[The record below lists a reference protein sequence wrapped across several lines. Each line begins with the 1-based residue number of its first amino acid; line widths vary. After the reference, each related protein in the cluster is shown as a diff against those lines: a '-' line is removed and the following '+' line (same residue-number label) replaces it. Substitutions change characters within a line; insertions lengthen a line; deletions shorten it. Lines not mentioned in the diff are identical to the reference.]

1 MERDLV
7 AYGTPFVDNLVH
19 IDHLPTHR
27 DEGARILHTSWQCGG
42 KVASALAAYGQLGGY
57 SSFIGTV
64 GADSF
69 GQFFVDDYKMYN
81 VDTSHVIRDGTNAF
95 SLVLSDPVTKGRNII
110 GRGGTM
116 RVYRPEDID
125 ADFVLQHKMLHLE
138 NANDASHE
146 LVKIMHG
153 AGKLVSVDA
162 DGYSEAMEAFSP
174 QIDLFLGSEFYYTKL
189 YGENKE
195 IGDIE
200 KNLRAFKKE
209 RGNKV
214 VGFTFGE
221 KGSAVLWDEG
231 FRFVP
236 GYSIEL
242 MDTLGA
248 GDDWHGGFLY
258 GYLRGWNAGDCA
270 QFANA
275 VSAIKCTGI
284 GGRAALPTL
293 EMVQDFMATGKCDR
307 SLIEKKTKMY
317 EVFGAKG
324 LE

>member
-19 IDHLPTHR
+19 IDHLPTKK
-27 DEGARILHTSWQCGG
+27 DEGARIIETSWQCGG
-42 KVASALAAYGQLGGY
+42 KVSSALAAYGALGGA
-57 SSFIGTV
+57 SSFVGVV

-69 GQFFVDDYKMYN
+69 GQFYVDDCARYN
-81 VDTSHVIRDGTNAF
+81 IDSSHIIRDGTNFF
-95 SLVLSDPVTKGRNII
+95 SLVLSDPVTKGRNVIA
-110 GRGGTM
+110 RRGTM
-116 RVYRPEDID
+116 RTYQPGDID
-125 ADFVLQHKMLHLE
+125 EEFVIGHKMLHLE
-138 NANDASHE
+138 GANDAARE
-146 LVKIMHG
+146 LARVMHK
-153 AGKLVSVDA
+153 AGRLVAVDA
-162 DGYSEAMEAFSP
+162 DGYSEALEEFSP

-189 YGENKE
+189 YGEDRDV
-195 IGDIE
+195 GLIE
-200 KNLRAFKKE
+200 KNMRAFKAE

-221 KGSAVLWDEG
+221 MGSAVLWDGG
-231 FRFVP
+231 FRFAPAYKVKV
-236 GYSIEL
+236 
-242 MDTLGA
+242 MDTVGA

-258 GYLRGWNAGDCA
+258 GYLRGWNVGECA

-293 EMVQDFMATGKCDR
+293 SMVKEFMETGKCDR
-307 SLIEKKTKMY
+307 TIIEQRTKMY

-324 LE
+324 